1 MYYIHTCTHHTY
13 TPHTYT
19 PHTHAHFTH
28 VTHIHTPHIP
38 HVHHTHTPHIVHT
51 HTHTTQSHTH
61 TTYTCIPY
69 TRHTYTPHITYTT
82 YNTHTTDTQTHH
94 THAVLAARLDE
105 MPLFLILS
113 SALFLFC
120 LPFHFTDGK
129 MEAWRGLSPHIRRV
143 QRGLLSLCH
152 PEAGLQAVSS
162 SRSTGESACP
172 RNLPQSL
179 RGSGKRPSLPHP
191 TTCPAFLVGAM
202 VDALPS
208 SQLEKHFEK

>member
-1 MYYIHTCTHHTY
+1 MHTLHTSHIYIHHTY
-13 TPHTYT
+13 HMYTTHTHPTYSPHTYT
-19 PHTHAHFTH
+19 YHT
-28 VTHIHTPHIP
+28 I
-38 HVHHTHTPHIVHT
+38 
-51 HTHTTQSHTH
+51 
-61 TTYTCIPY
+61 TYTCIPY

-105 MPLFLILS
+105 TPLFLILS

-162 SRSTGESACP
+162 SRSTWESACP
-172 RNLPQSL
+172 GNLPQSL
-179 RGSGKRPSLPHP
+179 RGSGKRPSLPHS
-191 TTCPAFLVGAM
+191 TTCPDFLVEAM
-202 VDALPS
+202 VYALPS